1 MISPESQSPM
11 VLTIATLTD
20 ILRQMPR
27 GTPYTLTL
35 HLAPDGSASV
45 LLNAMALPG
54 EEASYHLT
62 VILPGGIATLLTA
75 RPEFAATW
83 FFAVA
88 HLVVPQPA
96 MPDPST
102 AH

>member
-1 MISPESQSPM
+1 MTSAESQSPM
-11 VLTIATLTD
+11 VLTIAKLTD

-54 EEASYHLT
+54 EEAPYHLT